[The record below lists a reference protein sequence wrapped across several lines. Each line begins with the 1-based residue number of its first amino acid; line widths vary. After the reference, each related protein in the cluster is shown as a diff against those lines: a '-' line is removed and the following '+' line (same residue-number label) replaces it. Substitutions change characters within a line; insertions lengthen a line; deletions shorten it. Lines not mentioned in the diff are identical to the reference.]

1 MTSWKPHVVAFAGN
15 LHRPSRSR
23 ALAEYLGQRV
33 LAQVEASLTVL
44 DVLDGGPGLGAA
56 LQRGDLT
63 PEAAALVH
71 ALETADAL
79 IVTSPVYK
87 GSYTGLFK
95 HALDFIDPLAL
106 EGKPVL
112 IGATGGGQRH
122 ALVVEHQFRPLFG
135 FFSALVAPST
145 IYASDGEFQDGR
157 PAEPGLLARIEG
169 AAAQFGEL
177 LSLKGARRKPLSAV
191 A

>member
-1 MTSWKPHVVAFAGN
+1 MTSRKPHVVAFAGN

-23 ALAEYLGQRV
+23 ALAEYLGERV

-56 LQRGDLT
+56 LQRRDLT
-63 PEAAALVH
+63 PEASALVE

-95 HALDFIDPLAL
+95 HALDFVDPLAL

-135 FFSALVAPST
+135 FFSAMVAPHT
-145 IYASDGEFQDGR
+145 VYASDGEFQDGR
-157 PAEPGLLARIEG
+157 PADAGLFARIEA